1 MEYAPHVKATATSI
15 WGASRRY
22 LQFACANQP
31 LGGAPANPAEV
42 TRWCIS
48 DEVVRVLIQQSS
60 STSASIASS
69 ARAGASLTADMVAQ
83 DGLAGLRLL
92 NPARTCAAL
101 GEARVIKCLL
111 LRFMC
116 VTGWHN
122 PLRAVTSS
130 GL

>member
-60 STSASIASS
+60 STSASITAS
-69 ARAGASLTADMVAQ
+69 ARAVELFHLGANILI
-83 DGLAGLRLL
+83 
-92 NPARTCAAL
+92 TCVFFPTL
-101 GEARVIKCLL
+101 VR
-111 LRFMC
+111 
-116 VTGWHN
+116 
-122 PLRAVTSS
+122 
-130 GL
+130 